1 MKSNTRNS
9 YIDLIKFI
17 FAIVIVLFHMSGGV
31 FPGGRVAVEGF
42 FMISG
47 YLMMRTIDRE
57 NRESREISAWHF
69 IKHKYCALFPYLLPS
84 ILIGYTVISIR
95 NGRTL
100 TEHAGS
106 AQLLFTDIIP
116 LKSLGFYSW
125 DAVGISWYLSAMFF
139 ALFLLYPIC
148 RKYGEKFILN
158 FGIPAILLSYGELYH
173 VFGAINVTTFTKGS
187 NMPWGL
193 VRGLAGCL
201 SGCVIWILIR
211 ALSTKR
217 INSFG
222 KTVLLLI
229 ELCAHFLFFYNI
241 QVHPKSE
248 YDYAAIAAIFVFL
261 TIGISG
267 VTGLWNYY
275 SHPFSKVLG
284 TASTL
289 FVLNHV
295 YWKNL
300 LSDRFGSGYARTP
313 KGLILFALV
322 IITSAA
328 VWGISLAEKRLA
340 AVIRRKLGEN

>member
-1 MKSNTRNS
+1 
-9 YIDLIKFI
+9 
-17 FAIVIVLFHMSGGV
+17 
-31 FPGGRVAVEGF
+31 
-42 FMISG
+42 
-47 YLMMRTIDRE
+47 MRSIDRA
-57 NRESREISAWHF
+57 NREGREISAWHF

-84 ILIGYTVISIR
+84 VLIGYAVIGIK
-95 NGRTL
+95 NGRTF

-106 AQLLFTDIIP
+106 AQLLFSDIIP
-116 LKSLGFYSW
+116 LKSLGFFSW
-125 DAVGISWYLSAMFF
+125 DAVGINWYLSAMFF
-139 ALFLLYPIC
+139 ALFLLYPVC
-148 RKYGEKFILN
+148 RKYREKFILN
-158 FGIPAILLSYGELYH
+158 LGIPLIFLAYGELCH
-173 VFGAINVTTFTKGS
+173 VFGSISTKMFLEGS

-201 SGCVIWILIR
+201 SGCVIWLLVR
-211 ALSTKR
+211 ALSAKK

-222 KTVLLLI
+222 RVTLIII
-229 ELCAHFLFFYNI
+229 ELCAYFLFFYNI

-248 YDYAAIAAIFVFL
+248 YDYAAIGAVFVFL

-267 VTGLWNYY
+267 VTGLWKYY
-275 SHPFSKVLG
+275 SHPFTKIFG

-295 YWKNL
+295 YWNNL
-300 LSDRFGSGYARTP
+300 LTNRLGSGYARTP